1 MEMIKSGVFRSGIY
15 LPISP
20 SPFLSIYPSIH
31 PSNISLSLSILSM
44 YQSFFIYQRAKILV
58 KPMLVV
64 NQAIRN
70 IALILVLE
78 DTKKKKKIQ
87 ILKKKYRVI
96 VLAQTAWQ

>member
-1 MEMIKSGVFRSGIY
+1 M
-15 LPISP
+15 
-20 SPFLSIYPSIH
+20 
-31 PSNISLSLSILSM
+31 
-44 YQSFFIYQRAKILV
+44 V